1 MLVSLIIIII
11 IIIII
16 LLLLLLLL
24 LKKDI
29 AVYYGRVC
37 CGLKSKTRTPRM
49 LNCIF
54 MINIPGFKRQIDPE
68 PSQQSQAQTN
78 SP

>member
-11 IIIII
+11 II
-16 LLLLLLLL
+16 LLLL

-37 CGLKSKTRTPRM
+37 CRLKSKTRTPRM

-78 SP
+78 SR

>member
-1 MLVSLIIIII
+1 MLVSLIIIILLLLI
-11 IIIII
+11 
-16 LLLLLLLL
+16 LLLLLLL

-54 MINIPGFKRQIDPE
+54 MINIPGFKRNIDPE

-78 SP
+78 SR